1 MENNVTLKLES
12 VQGTELIIRTGDA
25 PRVIEP
31 KSVKIAG
38 DIKSVLNF
46 IKIRVD
52 GIDKQKA
59 TIEFNERLKSVV
71 LNTDPSSP
79 IQTSV
84 VGELEVYEKLEQF
97 GINKEKFYGQN
108 ELEKFVRMNRFFFA
122 DKEKHASL
130 VSSLKNLKAKIDA
143 EITSEK
149 DNRGN
154 RNVGLKKE
162 VKTDIAADFVLS
174 IPLFKNSTPV
184 TFRVEICYEFTDSTM
199 RFWLES
205 VELEELQM
213 DAVTKEFA
221 EQKQHFN
228 ELGFV
233 VISQ

>member
-1 MENNVTLKLES
+1 MESNLNLKIEG
-12 VQGTELIIRTGDA
+12 VQGNELIIRHGEA
-25 PRVIEP
+25 PKVIEP

-46 IKIRVD
+46 IKIRID

-59 TIEFNERLKSVV
+59 TIEFNEKLKSVV

-79 IQTSV
+79 IQTTV
-84 VGELEVYEKLEQF
+84 VGELEVYEKLDQF

-122 DKEKHASL
+122 DKEKHGQL
-130 VSSLKNLKAKIDA
+130 VSNLKNLSAKVNA
-143 EITSEK
+143 EMVSEK

-154 RNVGLKKE
+154 RNIGLKKE
-162 VKTDIAADFVLS
+162 VKTDLAADFVLS
-174 IPLFKNSTPV
+174 IPLFKNSEPK
-184 TFRVEICYEFTDSTM
+184 TFRVEICYELTDSTM

-213 DAVTKEFA
+213 DAVQKEFSA
-221 EQKQHFN
+221 QKDHFN